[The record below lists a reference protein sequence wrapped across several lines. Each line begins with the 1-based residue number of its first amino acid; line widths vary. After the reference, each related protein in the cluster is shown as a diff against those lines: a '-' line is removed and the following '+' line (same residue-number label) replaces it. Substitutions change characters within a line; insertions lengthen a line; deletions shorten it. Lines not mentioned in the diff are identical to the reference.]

1 MKALTA
7 RPTVSAAVAPGT
19 DPSGNDG
26 LAFSERFRV
35 QQSCRLRTARA
46 DGSVDRYRSHP
57 RVSLER
63 TFRGFEGFE
72 GLVREVL
79 ELAWCLASAAVSE
92 AAQLLTIKLFN

>member
-63 TFRGFEGFE
+63 TFRGFEG
-72 GLVREVL
+72 LVREVL